1 MSERLNPAW
10 RVIQL
15 LGGVRATA
23 RAAEINPSA
32 VSRWAMPREKKGTSG
47 AIPQRH
53 WSRLLGYAQRIKVKL
68 TLNDLS
74 GL

>member
-1 MSERLNPAW
+1 MSKLNPAW

-23 RAAEINPSA
+23 RAAEVDPSA
-32 VSRWAMPREKKGTSG
+32 VSRWAMPRDKKGTAGS
-47 AIPQRH
+47 IPQRH
-53 WSRLLGYAQRIKVKL
+53 WSRLMDHARRNKIKI
-68 TLNDLS
+68 TLRDLS